1 LRLSSV
7 RIIAGIS
14 CLFFAAAAWLVGT
27 HSSSDFTAEAQT
39 AKPVAASSAPAKAS
53 QLHAAS
59 ASVTSVSKTTTLP
72 DPKPIAAPGTEIY
85 TAKRGEAIPTI
96 ARRYLGKT
104 SYLTSSE
111 LADAIRSVN
120 HKSDSSN
127 ILKANE
133 DIVIPGILSAPVTEK
148 TIAVPKDF
156 EVRAIYL
163 TGIMA
168 ASDHG
173 LRIIKHWREVGG
185 NAVVFDIKDSDGSVN
200 IPFEHPLLG
209 EHKIYIH
216 DVAKLVR
223 FLHQQNMHAIAR
235 IAIFRDERLVKE
247 HPELAVQS
255 RKNKQAWRENGKLVW
270 TDPSQPK
277 VQDYNIALAKHV
289 AQLGADEIQFD
300 YVRFPAE
307 GDQNDAQFVFQG
319 QQPEAAAEVAST
331 TGSADT
337 RSGDNSCGDGRLG
350 RPAEAKQGGTSTN
363 ADAKR
368 GGTSTEP
375 SPSRAGSSDSPNSS
389 PEGAAFNSPGRKS
402 RVAKEKGN
410 KSRRDGTRACTATPR
425 GPKRTDVITA
435 FLKEAYAELHPTGVL
450 LSLDVFGVMA
460 WQRQVDLAHTGQDI
474 VGMAHYCDVLSPMV
488 YPSHFFGMDN
498 IAHPGDEPA
507 HFIGESMDRFE
518 LITKGSGA
526 VIRPWLQAF
535 HWRTKTYSPEYIK
548 VQVETAKEKGG
559 IGFLFWN
566 AANDY
571 SKPYEAMPEMKAAD
585 AKEGSKDKAKF
596 FRGDELPVATTQ
608 AALTPAK

>member
-1 LRLSSV
+1 MRLSSV
-7 RIIAGIS
+7 RILTGIS
-14 CLFFAAAAWLVGT
+14 CLFFAPAAWHVGS
-27 HSSSDFTAEAQT
+27 HSSSSFEAEAQT
-39 AKPVAASSAPAKAS
+39 AKPAQAS
-53 QLHAAS
+53 QLHTVKATVPDA
-59 ASVTSVSKTTTLP
+59 KPLP
-72 DPKPIAAPGTEIY
+72 APVPLAAPGTEIY

-96 ARRYLGKT
+96 AHRYLGKT

-120 HKSDSSN
+120 HKSDTSN

-133 DIVIPGILSAPVTEK
+133 TIVIPGILSAPITEK
-148 TIAVPKDF
+148 TIPIPKDF
-156 EVRAIYL
+156 EVRAVYL
-163 TGIMA
+163 TGVMA

-209 EHKIYIH
+209 EHKVYIH
-216 DVAKLVR
+216 DVPKFVR
-223 FLHQQNMHAIAR
+223 FVHQQNMHAIAR
-235 IAIFRDERLVKE
+235 IAIFRDEHLVVT

-307 GDQNDAQFVFQG
+307 GDQKDAAFVYQNG
-319 QQPEAAAEVAST
+319 QSEPSQIADAST
-331 TGSADT
+331 DK
-337 RSGDNSCGDGRLG
+337 NSCGAGRLG
-350 RPAEAKQGGTSTN
+350 RPAEAKQGGTSSTP
-363 ADAKR
+363 DASGASSAPKGQKHAAHGASR
-368 GGTSTEP
+368 GTTGKTETEAVCH
-375 SPSRAGSSDSPNSS
+375 S
-389 PEGAAFNSPGRKS
+389 
-402 RVAKEKGN
+402 
-410 KSRRDGTRACTATPR
+410 PR
-425 GPKRTDVITA
+425 GLQRTDIITG
-435 FLKEAYAELHPTGVL
+435 FLKKAYAELHPTGVL

-474 VGMAHYCDVLSPMV
+474 VGMAHYCDVLSPMI

-518 LITKGSGA
+518 LITKGSGV

-548 VQVETAKEKGG
+548 IQVETAKEKGG

-571 SKPYEAMPEMKAAD
+571 SKPYEAMPEMKSAN
-585 AKEGSKDKAKF
+585 AKEKDKF
-596 FRGDELPVATTQ
+596 FRGDELPVAATQ
-608 AALTPAK
+608 AALVPGK